1 MKLIPLKYYSLKT
14 LVNQSVG
21 GLSKSKGL
29 DKRLIG
35 LCSIIHQIM
44 DEKENSG
51 MYINTIS
58 MVFTGGLGVY
68 EKHRIKQKS
77 KNCTRR

>member
-1 MKLIPLKYYSLKT
+1 MFINIAFWS
-14 LVNQSVG
+14 
-21 GLSKSKGL
+21 LSKSLDL
-29 DKRLIG
+29 DKILIG

-58 MVFTGGLGVY
+58 MVFTGGLSVY
-68 EKHRIKQKS
+68 EKHGIKQKS